1 MNDDETFKLLIFLN
15 WTQREADDAQVRQ
28 QESFIDDAV
37 DSLCEYVR
45 SIGDARIDGGW
56 NWA

>member
-28 QESFIDDAV
+28 QEGFIDDAV